1 MVEID
6 INPILFTADF
16 LFSLALSW
24 HGFFSFVAV
33 STAVVL
39 VGRWA
44 PLREI
49 DPDAVYSIAIWAILG
64 GIVGARLVH
73 VIDNWEIY
81 KDAPGSIL
89 GFRGIA
95 IWGGVLG
102 GLAGGIAAARV
113 MKQPVGVIA
122 DLTAP
127 ALLFVLSIGRLGDI
141 INGEHC
147 SKATDFFL
155 SFKWTHPETVAR
167 ICPDGFTSD
176 VHPAIAYE
184 MLWLSIA
191 LAAVWW
197 LRGRLRPDGMVF
209 VLFLAAYAL
218 GRFLTMFLREGVDTY
233 ALGLVQAQLIALLV
247 LVVTVPLLVVKA
259 RLVGVAEGIP
269 LMTRRGTR
277 AERRRRGGR

>member
-1 MVEID
+1 M
-6 INPILFTADF
+6 
-16 LFSLALSW
+16 
-24 HGFFSFVAV
+24 
-33 STAVVL
+33 
-39 VGRWA
+39 
-44 PLREI
+44 
-49 DPDAVYSIAIWAILG
+49 
-64 GIVGARLVH
+64 
-73 VIDNWEIY
+73 
-81 KDAPGSIL
+81 
-89 GFRGIA
+89 
-95 IWGGVLG
+95 GGVLG

-167 ICPDGFTSD
+167 ICLDGVSSD

-184 MLWLSIA
+184 MLWLTVA

-197 LRGRLRPDGMVF
+197 LRGRLKPDGMVF

-218 GRFLTMFLREGVDTY
+218 GRFVTMFLREGVDTY

-247 LVVTVPLLVVKA
+247 LVVTVPLLVAKA
-259 RLVGVAEGIP
+259 RLVGAAEGIS

-277 AERRRRGGR
+277 AERRRRGRR